1 MFYLA
6 ALIVM
11 LVVGLYLFLQWGTNW
26 GSNADEQGAKMP
38 GDAFFEGNSSQRLP
52 MTRAITINAS
62 PEIIWPWLAQMG
74 RGAGWYS
81 YDRLDNGGKDS
92 ARHVVTWIPAPE
104 LGDASPIGY
113 LRHLDQGR
121 SMVWW
126 LGGLRFAGAT
136 ARLVVDISLTR
147 QGDQSR
153 LVIRNSA
160 DASGMMAS
168 MALLIFHF
176 IDSIMAIRQ
185 LVGIRNRVEC
195 FGARAENPEAP
206 ETGAKDQ
213 YQLYETIFASGEW
226 AGRRGR
232 EHAGKWRQSALED
245 GVIEPR
251 PPRPIDD
258 QHPQR

>member
-1 MFYLA
+1 MLYLA

-26 GSNADEQGAKMP
+26 GSTADEQGAKMP
-38 GDAFFEGNSSQRLP
+38 GDAFFEGGPSRRLA

-62 PEIIWPWLAQMG
+62 PEIVWPWLAQMG

-81 YDRLDNGGKDS
+81 YDWLDNGGKDS
-92 ARHVVTWIPAPE
+92 ARHVVTWIPTPE

-121 SMVWW
+121 SMAWW

-147 QGDQSR
+147 TGDQSR

-160 DASGMMAS
+160 DASGVMAS
-168 MALLIFHF
+168 SAILIFRF

-185 LVGIRNRVEC
+185 LVGVRNGVEC
-195 FGARAENPEAP
+195 FGDRRENPDRP

-232 EHAGKWRQSALED
+232 EHAAKWHQAAVDD
-245 GVIEPR
+245 GVIR
-251 PPRPIDD
+251 SNPPM
-258 QHPQR
+258 

>member
-1 MFYLA
+1 MLYLV
-6 ALIVM
+6 ALFFM
-11 LVVGLYLFLQWGTNW
+11 LVVGGFLFLEWGSNW
-26 GSNADEQGAKMP
+26 GSTAEERDAGMP
-38 GDAFFEGNSSQRLP
+38 GDTFFEGGPARRLA
-52 MTRAITINAS
+52 MTRAVTIQAE
-62 PEIIWPWLAQMG
+62 PEIVWPWLAQMG

-81 YDRLDNGGKDS
+81 YDWLDNGGKTS
-92 ARHVVTWIPAPE
+92 ARHIVSWIPESE

-113 LRHLDQGR
+113 LRHLQPGQ

-126 LGGLRFAGAT
+126 LKGLRFAGAT

-147 QGDQSR
+147 QAHQSR

-160 DASGMMAS
+160 DAAGVMAGT
-168 MALLIFHF
+168 ALLIFRF

-195 FGARAENPEAP
+195 FGARTENPETP

-226 AGRRGR
+226 AGRRGK
-232 EHAGKWRQSALED
+232 EHAAKWRQSALKD
-245 GVIEPR
+245 GVIVSGRLEPGG
-251 PPRPIDD
+251 D
-258 QHPQR
+258 

>member
-1 MFYLA
+1 MLYLA

-26 GSNADEQGAKMP
+26 GSTADEQGAKMP
-38 GDAFFEGNSSQRLP
+38 GDAFFEDGPSRRLA
-52 MTRAITINAS
+52 MTRAITINAA

-81 YDRLDNGGKDS
+81 YDWLDNGGKDS
-92 ARHVVTWIPAPE
+92 ARHIVTWIPAPE

-121 SMVWW
+121 SMAWW

-147 QGDQSR
+147 TGDQSR

-160 DASGMMAS
+160 DASGVMAS
-168 MALLIFHF
+168 TALLIFRF

-185 LVGIRNRVEC
+185 LVGIRNCVES
-195 FGARAENPEAP
+195 FGDRRENPDRP

-226 AGRRGR
+226 AGRQGR
-232 EHAGKWRQSALED
+232 EHAAKWRQTAVDD
-245 GVIEPR
+245 GVIR
-251 PPRPIDD
+251 SSPPM
-258 QHPQR
+258 